1 MSITDILVYIDTSP
15 ACDARIELAANLAR
29 RFDAAL
35 TGIGLEEAAIVGEQ
49 FIKRLQQKGL
59 QGDWRTAIGLAASF
73 INRAACAAD
82 LVVVGQRDPDF
93 TTGLDAPEDV
103 VLGCGRPV
111 LVAPST
117 ADFEEIGDK
126 VLIAWNGSREA
137 SRAVRDALPLLAM
150 AKSVTLLMVNPEE
163 EPDTALAEAVVG
175 YLGRHGVN
183 AVIKE
188 ARSEVSAVA
197 DVVLAEAAETGAGLL
212 VMGAYG
218 HTRLR
223 EMILGGATRDVL
235 RDAAL
240 PVLMAR

>member
-73 INRAACAAD
+73 INRAACA
-82 LVVVGQRDPDF
+82 
-93 TTGLDAPEDV
+93 
-103 VLGCGRPV
+103 
-111 LVAPST
+111 

-197 DVVLAEAAETGAGLL
+197 DVVLAEAA
-212 VMGAYG
+212 
-218 HTRLR
+218 
-223 EMILGGATRDVL
+223 
-235 RDAAL
+235 
-240 PVLMAR
+240 